1 MPGLLGSKELS
12 SSITSEN
19 WQRTIDLC
27 SESPKAA
34 RSWSV
39 REGFFEG
46 AKPAD
51 VLPIH
56 EACANGAP
64 IEVIQALI
72 GAFEEGVRL
81 PESAYNRLPLH
92 IACRKNANI
101 DVIRVLMA
109 TNSKAALEA
118 DNLGRLPLHYALSNG
133 IQDDAIDILMGES
146 NAARGIDKRGWIPL
160 HVACQTGSST
170 RIVKTLLAAYPEG
183 IFERTNKGTDAFE
196 CISHAVA
203 PNKLEV
209 AQLLQ
214 VAKVEWERNWRP
226 STPRESELLLL

>member
-1 MPGLLGSKELS
+1 MPGILGSKELS
-12 SSITSEN
+12 SAITSEK
-19 WQRTIDLC
+19 WQYAIDFC
-27 SESPKAA
+27 RSSPKAA
-34 RSWSV
+34 RTWSS

-46 AKPAD
+46 AKTAD

-64 IEVIQALI
+64 IEVVQALI
-72 GAFEEGVRL
+72 DAFEEGIHR

-101 DVIRVLMA
+101 EVIRVLMEKFP
-109 TNSKAALEA
+109 KAALEP

-133 IQDDAIDILMGES
+133 IQDEGIDILMQEP
-146 NAARGIDKRGWIPL
+146 NAARGTDRRGWIPL

-170 RIVKTLLAAYPEG
+170 RIVKVLLEAYPEG
-183 IFERTNKGTDAFE
+183 IVEMTNKGTDVFE

-203 PNKLEV
+203 PNKFEV

-214 VAKVEWERNWRP
+214 KAKIEWERNWRP
-226 STPRESELLLL
+226 TTKRESELLLL